1 MSDNSNDNS
10 SLVTLT
16 VQELINLTAHAAT
29 QEALTDTRKE
39 LEQKIDAVR
48 TELSNDIKDVRTEI
62 KDVRNE
68 LSNEIKD
75 VRNEINA
82 KFDSVN
88 AKFDS
93 VNAKFD
99 RLQWLIITTL
109 LGVVVSLVM
118 PYLSTAN

>member
-48 TELSNDIKDVRTEI
+48 TELSNDIKDVRTE
-62 KDVRNE
+62 

-118 PYLSTAN
+118 PYLSAAN

>member
-82 KFDSVN
+82 KFD
-88 AKFDS
+88 
-93 VNAKFD
+93 

>member
-88 AKFDS
+88 AKFD
-93 VNAKFD
+93 